1 MPGSVSIRGFRPEDV
16 ETFLAMA
23 AAENWICSQDECEFL
38 LKVSPGG
45 CFTAVADDGDAA
57 GFVTSLRHD
66 TSGWIGNLIV
76 GEGYRRQGLGEE
88 LFTTALGA
96 LRAAGADT
104 VWLTASAAGQTLYEK
119 HGFAAIDTIIR
130 WTGRGRQRHPVH
142 GARGDRNSSDVSV
155 SSIDHQA
162 WGDRRDA
169 LLSATVAR
177 GRLLLEEAGFAVVQ
191 PRGDIVQ
198 IGPFS
203 ALDDG
208 TAESLLN
215 DVLHTTPWE
224 TEVYLDAPAS
234 NRSALRLFNR
244 KKMRI
249 SGRNELMY
257 AGVKPAY
264 NSGYLYGLAT
274 MGSCG

>member
-1 MPGSVSIRGFRPEDV
+1 MIIKPFTPDEVAP
-16 ETFLAMA
+16 FLKLA
-23 AAENWICSQDECEFL
+23 AAENWLTAAWEFEFL
-38 LKVSPGG
+38 LSTFPRG
-45 CFTAVADDGDAA
+45 CFTALADSGETA
-57 GFVTSLRHD
+57 GFVTSLQHER
-66 TSGWIGNLIV
+66 SGWIGNLIV
-76 GEGYRRQGLGEE
+76 GEGYRRQGVGEE

-96 LRAAGADT
+96 LRAAGVET
-104 VWLTASAAGQTLYEK
+104 VWLTASASGQALYEK
-119 HGFAAIDTIIR
+119 HGFTAVDTIIR
-130 WTGRGRQRHPVH
+130 WTGRGRQRHTGHEPRDP
-142 GARGDRNSSDVSV
+142 GASGVSV
-155 SSIDHQA
+155 SGIDFQA

-169 LLSATVAR
+169 LLSAVVAR
-177 GRLLLEEAGFAVVQ
+177 GRLLLEESGFAVVQ
-191 PRGDIVQ
+191 QWGETVQ

-203 ALDDG
+203 ALDDS

-215 DVLHTTPWE
+215 DVLHAIPWE
-224 TEVYLDAPAS
+224 NEVCLDAPAS

-264 NSGYLYGLAT
+264 HSGYLYGLAT